1 MASRQTPILE
11 WHNSTLLGPDVREA
25 IHELHDWHEDVHVV
39 GSLDFVQMLLTEQLF
54 DRLTL
59 WVCPRLLGSRK
70 GGVRQWSGSEE
81 PLTQRTGCRFAQG
94 QLTHGHHLA
103 NGTSGVGE
111 MPSDGH
117 EG

>member
-1 MASRQTPILE
+1 MAQLHSARTRCP
-11 WHNSTLLGPDVREA
+11 EA

-39 GSLDFVQMLLTEQLF
+39 GSLDFAQMLLTEQLF

-59 WVCPRLLGSRK
+59 WVCTILLGSRK
-70 GGVRQWSGSEE
+70 DGVANGAVPKNLKLSEPVVGS
-81 PLTQRTGCRFAQG
+81 PKGA
-94 QLTHGHHLA
+94 LTHGYVLA